1 MLSVPFEGSVS
12 QGLGTYIETSKA
24 ENAAQYNL
32 PVRPT
37 SQPTPKPPNIARGTH
52 LFIGIR
58 LWITMGI
65 GMHSSIRSV
74 EMLKAVAKIMC
85 L

>member
-1 MLSVPFEGSVS
+1 MLSVPFERPVW
-12 QGLGTYIETSKA
+12 QGLGTYIETSEA
-24 ENAAQYNL
+24 ENAAQHNF
-32 PVRPT
+32 PVRP
-37 SQPTPKPPNIARGTH
+37 SCQPPPKPPNIARGTH
-52 LFIGIR
+52 LFMGIR

>member
-1 MLSVPFEGSVS
+1 ME
-12 QGLGTYIETSKA
+12 TYIETSKA
-24 ENAAQYNL
+24 KNAAQHNL
-32 PVRPT
+32 PVHPSCQSP
-37 SQPTPKPPNIARGTH
+37 SQNTKHCSGTY

>member
-1 MLSVPFEGSVS
+1 M
-12 QGLGTYIETSKA
+12 Y
-24 ENAAQYNL
+24 
-32 PVRPT
+32 
-37 SQPTPKPPNIARGTH
+37 